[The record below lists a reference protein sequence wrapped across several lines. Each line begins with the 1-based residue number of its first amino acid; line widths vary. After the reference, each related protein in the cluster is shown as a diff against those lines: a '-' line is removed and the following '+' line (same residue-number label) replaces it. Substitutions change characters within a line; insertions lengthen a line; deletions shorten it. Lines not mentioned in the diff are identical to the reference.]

1 MKLSIREWC
10 EENGYDTDKVVFCDY
25 DLSGREGSLDE
36 EFDPDWLDDNDGW
49 INGETDKGLFS
60 VEVE

>member
-25 DLSGREGSLDE
+25 DLSDREGSLDE
-36 EFDPDWLDDNDGW
+36 EFDPGWLDDAVV
-49 INGETDKGLFS
+49 S
-60 VEVE
+60 